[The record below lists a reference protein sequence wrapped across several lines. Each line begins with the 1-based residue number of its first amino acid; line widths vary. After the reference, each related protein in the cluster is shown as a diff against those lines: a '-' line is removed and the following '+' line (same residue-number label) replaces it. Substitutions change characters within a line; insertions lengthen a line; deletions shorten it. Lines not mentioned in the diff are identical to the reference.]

1 MGIERNDFA
10 LASSRA
16 VDKNVR
22 AGEWFV
28 YRHYKVEGAGESAYL
43 HAPLWWAAEPDDP
56 AELELYKGYK
66 RSLDKQYED
75 DPEFAAYL
83 AAQGMG
89 IDQKNEPE
97 RYIPLDYHDLF
108 LQFANLLEEGPITP
122 EVVIG
127 WAEQYGVLGL
137 QRTSVNGMGNPR
149 GGPAESVSDFAYFAE
164 EANMVLRLYEA
175 ITAPEG
181 PDHEYLR
188 KHIRV
193 PEIALLQSSLAAT
206 DIKYE
211 KDYAGEEVARA
222 HQLTPSKPT
231 RDVIEQT
238 LMNRVPPERLKKA
251 ALDYVAEAVHLRVTG
266 ECYPRLYR
274 QRDDTFRRGWGFK
287 SLLGAMWLQMM
298 WLMSASEE
306 DIHRCPWCRKTVT
319 FEPSPEQPEID
330 PGLEKNARKKYKTR
344 EDKIYCDDPRCKA
357 SWNYHFGE
365 GKSSKHARKR
375 KRERRKSDDD

>member
-16 VDKNVR
+16 VDKKLR
-22 AGEWFV
+22 AGEWLV
-28 YRHYKVEGAGESAYL
+28 YRHYQVEGAGESAYL
-43 HAPLWWAAEPDDP
+43 QAPLWWADAPDDP
-56 AELELYKGYK
+56 KELELYRMYK
-66 RSLDKQYED
+66 SSLDQQYED

-89 IDQKNEPE
+89 VDQKNEPE
-97 RYIPLDYHDLF
+97 RYVPLDFHDLF
-108 LQFANLLEEGPITP
+108 LEFANLAEDRQITL
-122 EVVIG
+122 EVVLE
-127 WAEQYGVLGL
+127 WVELYGVLGL

-175 ITAPEG
+175 TTAPEG

-188 KHIRV
+188 KHIRA
-193 PEIALLQSSLAAT
+193 PEIASIQSLLAVM
-206 DIKYE
+206 KVRYE
-211 KDYAGEEVARA
+211 KDDAGEEVASVEQKA
-222 HQLTPSKPT
+222 LSKPT
-231 RDVIEQT
+231 RDVIDQI
-238 LMNRVPPERLKKA
+238 LMNRVSPEPLKRA
-251 ALDYVAEAVHLRVTG
+251 ALDYVAETVHLRVTG

-274 QRDDTFRRGWGFK
+274 QRDGTFRRGWGFK

-306 DIHRCPWCRKTVT
+306 DIHLCPWCRKTVT

-330 PGLEKNARKKYKTR
+330 PGLKKNARKNYRTRSDKT
-344 EDKIYCDDPRCKA
+344 YCNADCRAK
-357 SWNYHFGE
+357 WNYHHGE
-365 GKSSKHARKR
+365 GKSNKYARKR
-375 KRERRKSDDD
+375 KRERSKSEDH